1 MTWSLCQT
9 DMALWRKP
17 GGRIGPF
24 LCPSVHSQSEDEPRE
39 CTSVLSETA
48 DLHFPF
54 GAHDS
59 SSRKHARLS
68 YGSVDTALH

>member
-17 GGRIGPF
+17 GARIGPF
-24 LCPSVHSQSEDEPRE
+24 LCP
-39 CTSVLSETA
+39 SVLSETA

-54 GAHDS
+54 DAHDS